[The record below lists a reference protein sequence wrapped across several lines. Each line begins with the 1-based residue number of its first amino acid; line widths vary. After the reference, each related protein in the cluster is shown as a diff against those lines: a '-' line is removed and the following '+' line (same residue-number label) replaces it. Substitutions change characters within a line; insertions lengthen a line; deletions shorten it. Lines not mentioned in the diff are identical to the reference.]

1 MINNNHSRYNEAMFD
16 NFKMVKGKY
25 IATKVIFLNNGKPI
39 MIEEYFDMD
48 FPETLDSR
56 IFDPKNFKDAY
67 W

>member
-1 MINNNHSRYNEAMFD
+1 MINYNHSRYNEAMFD

-48 FPETLDSR
+48 FPETLDSS
-56 IFDPKNFKDAY
+56 IFDPKNFKDAR